1 MMNTIIYDT
10 ELFDKVYAENDS
22 SYAWRTFMREY
33 DYRFPIGTF
42 NFCGIRKTNNQIVLL
57 DAGCNDKFNNYII
70 RKNRS

>member
-1 MMNTIIYDT
+1 MNTIIYDT
-10 ELFDKVYAENDS
+10 ELFDKVYAQNNDTG
-22 SYAWRTFMREY
+22 AWRTFLRVY

-57 DAGCNDKFNNYII
+57 DAGCNGKFNNYII